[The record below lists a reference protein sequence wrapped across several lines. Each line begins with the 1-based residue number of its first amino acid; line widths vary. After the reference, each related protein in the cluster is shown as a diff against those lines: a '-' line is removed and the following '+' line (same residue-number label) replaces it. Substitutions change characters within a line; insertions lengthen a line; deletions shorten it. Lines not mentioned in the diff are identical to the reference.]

1 LFAAEGRGGVLGRG
15 GPNAPLLALL
25 LALLLAP
32 LLGVACGVERRREV
46 AWDRGGLRCCTG
58 PTRCGQPAGVGSG
71 GMCVACYPQYFRMDG
86 MGRTTRFNEE
96 SRTK

>member
-1 LFAAEGRGGVLGRG
+1 LGCLQRRGGGGGGAYSVGG

-46 AWDRGGLRCCTG
+46 AWDRGGGVALLYGTHEVRAAGGCRVRRHVRG
-58 PTRCGQPAGVGSG
+58 VLPAVLQDGRDGQDDEV
-71 GMCVACYPQYFRMDG
+71 
-86 MGRTTRFNEE
+86 
-96 SRTK
+96 